1 MPRWAR
7 KQVASISAGMG
18 SKALPGPRPS
28 SSLGFPKGDQLTL
41 FLTILLPSPSSSTS
55 LPLSPQSVPQGQK
68 EVAAGPPVLAWV
80 REGLVYLSEQS
91 NSAGNARGHLH
102 SQTWLQ
108 PPKPGP
114 RSDPQTAAGLRVPS
128 NAFLCGERGKT
139 GKIWVL
145 GHIPQSSM
153 SL

>member
-1 MPRWAR
+1 MPLWAR
-7 KQVASISAGMG
+7 KQVPSISAGMG

-41 FLTILLPSPSSSTS
+41 SHTPPFPPLPP
-55 LPLSPQSVPQGQK
+55 LPLSLFLLSLLPKARKKWLLGHQCWG
-68 EVAAGPPVLAWV
+68 GL

-91 NSAGNARGHLH
+91 NSAGNAHGHLQ
-102 SQTWLQ
+102 SQTWPQ

-139 GKIWVL
+139 GKTWAL